1 MKSWLA
7 GGMIFVAVL
16 SWTGFGLFVQ
26 KITSDRAE
34 YADALSRA
42 EQDSVRGDSAA
53 RVRSTVES
61 SVEERAALEK
71 LFAISV
77 LEAVEIVEQSVAAAG
92 ARDVVI
98 EDASSSSSEGDLSAV
113 MLVVNANG
121 SFAAVTRAVS
131 LLETLPIPASL
142 EGLEMEYVDDTNLW
156 RLTARIK
163 IYMMRPAL

>member
-1 MKSWLA
+1 
-7 GGMIFVAVL
+7 MIVVAVL
-16 SWTGFGLFVQ
+16 AWTGFGLFVQ
-26 KITSDRAE
+26 RISSDRAE

-61 SVEERAALEK
+61 SVDERAALER
-71 LFAISV
+71 LFAISI
-77 LEAVEIVEQSVAAAG
+77 LEAVEIVEQAVAAAG

-113 MLVVNANG
+113 TLVVNANG
-121 SFAAVTRAVS
+121 SFAAISRAVS

-142 EGLEMEYVDDTNLW
+142 EGLEMENIDDSNLW
-156 RLTARIK
+156 RLTGRIK
-163 IYMMRPAL
+163 IFMMRPSL